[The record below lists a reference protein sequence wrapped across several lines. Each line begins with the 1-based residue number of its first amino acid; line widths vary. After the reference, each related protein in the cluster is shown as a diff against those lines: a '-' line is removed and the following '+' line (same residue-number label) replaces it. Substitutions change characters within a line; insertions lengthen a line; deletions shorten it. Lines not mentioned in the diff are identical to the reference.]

1 MTIATY
7 FFSAYIYVLYF
18 FCFHS
23 LTTMSFILCVC
34 PRLNNRSFPRTR
46 HRRKPLCYNIN
57 RIILNQMHSVAALQ
71 ESVLSALNGRGRE
84 SERDIERVRGRNVL
98 LSLLRNIDAVH
109 FANWLRR
116 PKFCSISVPL
126 TLRNI
131 QLKSDSARMLH
142 DLRRGGMCSHLGLQP
157 LPDRRFT
164 GAMTP
169 LITFGRW
176 GEMDT
181 VCFSPLSIFKTWAEL
196 SMVESLGLDLG
207 LCPVA
212 EAPGF
217 AYGHTEANLDEL
229 KSINNIRRLM
239 GNPYCISVDEKCRDI
254 VMTPETTLALGA
266 AWLHPFRFDKFVSL
280 PVRSE

>member
-1 MTIATY
+1 MELCLIVFQCTFMIAAY
-7 FFSAYIYVLYF
+7 FFLPIYLYCIF
-18 FCFHS
+18 FHS
-23 LTTMSFILCVC
+23 LTTISFILCVR

-57 RIILNQMHSVAALQ
+57 RIILNQISQHSVAELQ
-71 ESVLSALNGRGRE
+71 ESVLRALKGRRRE
-84 SERDIERVRGRNVL
+84 SERDIERIRGKNLL
-98 LSLLRNIDAVH
+98 LSLHRNIDAVH

-116 PKFCSISVPL
+116 PQFCSISAPL

-142 DLRRGGMCSHLGLQP
+142 DLRRRKMCSHLGLQP

-181 VCFSPLSIFKTWAEL
+181 VCFSPLSIFKTWAEHGWVPGPRFGSL
-196 SMVESLGLDLG
+196 SHSRGTRVRLWT
-207 LCPVA
+207 
-212 EAPGF
+212 
-217 AYGHTEANLDEL
+217 HT
-229 KSINNIRRLM
+229 
-239 GNPYCISVDEKCRDI
+239 G
-254 VMTPETTLALGA
+254 
-266 AWLHPFRFDKFVSL
+266 
-280 PVRSE
+280 

>member
-1 MTIATY
+1 MTSSIL
-7 FFSAYIYVLYF
+7 FSAYIYVLYF

-23 LTTMSFILCVC
+23 LTTISFILCVC

-46 HRRKPLCYNIN
+46 HWRKPLCYNIN
-57 RIILNQMHSVAALQ
+57 RIILNQISQHSVAALQ
-71 ESVLSALNGRGRE
+71 ESVLSALKGRGRE

-98 LSLLRNIDAVH
+98 LSLHRNIDVVH

-116 PKFCSISVPL
+116 PQFCSISVPL

-157 LPDRRFT
+157 LPDRRFM

-169 LITFGRW
+169 LITFGRR

-207 LCPVA
+207 LCPIA

-217 AYGHTEANLDEL
+217 AYEHTQANLDEL

-239 GNPYCISVDEKCRDI
+239 GNPYCVSPSTRNA
-254 VMTPETTLALGA
+254 ETLS
-266 AWLHPFRFDKFVSL
+266 WPQKPHLH
-280 PVRSE
+280 